1 MIWYLDLA
9 IVGRTIVGKVH
20 QLATEG
26 DSARHGAVRQV
37 GKWEAIGM
45 LAAWNDTPLGSDHYT
60 RAAAMQAVAD
70 WHAANEGKRNDVD

>member
-9 IVGRTIVGKVH
+9 IVGRTIVGTVH
-20 QLATEG
+20 QLAVEG

-37 GKWEAIGM
+37 GSWQATGM
-45 LAAWNDTPLGSDHYT
+45 RAAWKDTDLGSNHAT

-70 WHAANEGKRNDVD
+70 WYAANEGKTK